1 MIKIM
6 RNLSGSLVLFTQLW
20 DEGGNNKGEG
30 RNNVSV
36 QIIGEIIRISIAK
49 KEKDSNNKHTKRA
62 KKTCQKKHS

>member
-36 QIIGEIIRISIAK
+36 HIGGEIIRISIAK
-49 KEKDSNNKHTKRA
+49 KENDSNNTRKE
-62 KKTCQKKHS
+62 KTQLAPTF